1 MWEEWRCVGE
11 VEVFDRGGEVWWE
24 GWRCVGGVEVSIEG
38 VESVG
43 RSEVCRRVEMCGK
56 E

>member
-11 VEVFDRGGEVWWE
+11 VEVCDRGGEVWWE
-24 GWRCVGGVEVSIEG
+24 GWCVGGVEVSIG
-38 VESVG
+38 G
-43 RSEVCRRVEMCGK
+43 VEMCGK